1 MVIVPVF
8 LFLDFRGK
16 KAKIFSFLMFI
27 SFGGKRNE
35 PKKNRHVADFYF
47 ASLNGGSAKLGI
59 VAEDKSAEQQCLKQV
74 TPLSP
79 YSHRT

>member
-1 MVIVPVF
+1 
-8 LFLDFRGK
+8 
-16 KAKIFSFLMFI
+16 MFI
-27 SFGGKRNE
+27 SFSGKRNE
-35 PKKNRHVADFYF
+35 PKKNRHVTDFYF

>member
-27 SFGGKRNE
+27 SFRGKRNE
-35 PKKNRHVADFYF
+35 PKKNRHVADFYL
-47 ASLNGGSAKLGI
+47 ALLNGGSVKLGI
-59 VAEDKSAEQQCLKQV
+59 VAEDN
-74 TPLSP
+74 
-79 YSHRT
+79 